1 MPCDTRLKKNQTIS
15 QRADEIRAAVARL
28 AQGLATGRVRAKIG
42 PQGGIAFT
50 GLTDEERDGATDNCL
65 YRRLLATGSA
75 TAKAAIARAEQLAGR
90 TVDRKAVATGLH
102 SHDSGRT
109 WHHGH

>member
-1 MPCDTRLKKNQTIS
+1 MPCDTKLKVNQTI
-15 QRADEIRAAVARL
+15 QGRAEEIRAAVAKL

-42 PQGGIAFT
+42 PQGGIAFV

-65 YRRLLATGSA
+65 YRRILATGSA

-90 TVDRKAVATGLH
+90 AVDRKVVAQGGHYHGDVFH
-102 SHDSGRT
+102 SHKG
-109 WHHGH
+109 